1 MPGAVIVGDSGLC
14 GSVLFGSVQF
24 FFFLRV
30 QMLVWSCQI
39 WRWMFLM
46 NCGAVYFAV
55 PPWTPTTCPGSQPA
69 PEVQF
74 KMVCTRSGNPICAPP
89 RLSRSF
95 PPNFALETVPM
106 LGLIDGGG
114 PFSSPQGRSL
124 HERFLFLRL
133 SPTMLFQCAC
143 SMS

>member
-14 GSVLFGSVQF
+14 GSVLFGSDQF
-24 FFFLRV
+24 FFFVRI

-39 WRWMFLM
+39 WRWTMFLM
-46 NCGAVYFAV
+46 NCGAILFAV
-55 PPWTPTTCPGSQPA
+55 PPWTPQLV
-69 PEVQF
+69 PEVSP
-74 KMVCTRSGNPICAPP
+74 RSSVQDGMYAFGKPHM
-89 RLSRSF
+89 RSTPSLKEF
-95 PPNFALETVPM
+95 SPNFTLETVPM
-106 LGLIDGGG
+106 LGLIDDGG